1 MTEDLLHFIWKFR
14 LLKPVSLCTTA
25 NLPLEII
32 RTGEHNT
39 HAGPDFSNGR
49 IRIGSTEWA
58 GNIEVHWRS
67 SEWNLHN
74 HQVDKVYDNVIL
86 HVVHEHDK
94 EVFNSKGQPI
104 PCLEL
109 RHYMEPGVL
118 EKYEKLYRNKREI
131 PCGGLFSQC
140 PDVTREPWL
149 ERMLIERLAE
159 KTSFLKEVHAFTKG
173 NWDETFYLLLCKNF
187 GFKVNAEPFLQLGKL
202 IPLNLLVKHAD
213 NPIQVEALLFGGAG
227 LLEGE
232 FTDDYPQRLKKE
244 FVFLAHKYALPSPL
258 QSHWKFM
265 RMRPANFPTIRIA
278 QMAAFVQ
285 AYQGTFSR
293 ILEAKNPQ
301 EVKELFRLSA
311 SPWWQ
316 NHYTFKASSIKK
328 EKELGNTSIENI
340 LINTVCPL
348 LFFYGKEREEED
360 LCQKALDWYSRLKTE
375 SNQVT
380 KLYEA
385 LSFEPRHAGHS
396 QALLQLHAN
405 YCKTKKCLRCA
416 IGTYLLQNSHET
428 TLA

>member
-32 RTGEHNT
+32 GVGEHNT

-49 IRIGSTEWA
+49 VRIGNTEWA
-58 GNIEVHWRS
+58 GNIEIHRRS

-74 HQVDKVYDNVIL
+74 HQVDKAYDNVIL

-109 RHYMEPGVL
+109 RHYLEPGLL
-118 EKYEKLYRNKREI
+118 EKYEKLYRNKQEI
-131 PCGGLFSQC
+131 PCGRQFSQC
-140 PDVTREPWL
+140 TDITREPWL
-149 ERMLIERLAE
+149 ERMLIERLEE
-159 KTSFLKEVHAFTKG
+159 KTSFIKELHTYTRG

-187 GFKVNAEPFLQLGKL
+187 GFKVNAGPFLQLGKL
-202 IPLNLLVKHAD
+202 IPLSLLVKHSGS
-213 NPIQVEALLFGGAG
+213 PMQVEALLFGGAG
-227 LLEGE
+227 LLEE
-232 FTDDYPQRLKKE
+232 DFTDAYPRQLKKE
-244 FVFLAHKYALPSPL
+244 FVFLSHKYTLAPL
-258 QSHWKFM
+258 LQAPWKFL

-278 QMAAFVQ
+278 QLAAFIQ
-285 AYQGTFSR
+285 SYRHTFSKL
-293 ILEAKNPQ
+293 LEAKTA
-301 EVKELFRLSA
+301 KEAKALFRLSA

-328 EKELGNTSIENI
+328 EKELGDASIENI

-348 LFFYGKEREEED
+348 LFFYGKERKEEE
-360 LCQKALDWYSRLKTE
+360 LCEKAIEWYGHLKPE

-380 KLYEA
+380 KLYKE
-385 LSFEPRHAGHS
+385 LSFETKHAGQS

-405 YCKTKKCLRCA
+405 YCKTKKCLHCA
-416 IGTYLLQNSHET
+416 IGTHLLQNSSET
-428 TLA
+428 ISV